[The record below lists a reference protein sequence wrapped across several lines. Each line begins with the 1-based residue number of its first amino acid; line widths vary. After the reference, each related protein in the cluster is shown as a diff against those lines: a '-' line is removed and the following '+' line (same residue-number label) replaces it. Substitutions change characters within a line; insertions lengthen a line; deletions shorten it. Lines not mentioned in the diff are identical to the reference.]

1 MTGADPKWALI
12 AITKHGAVHAARL
25 RDMLPG
31 SEVFVGGKGRDHLPP
46 ELSSGA
52 TLFEGGLVDF
62 AAKIWSRYDG
72 HVLFVSLGAVVR
84 VIAPLL
90 RDKHVDPAVVVVD
103 DQARFAISVLSGH
116 IGGANS
122 LARRVAEALGAT
134 PVVTTASDVNKT
146 VPVDLLGREL
156 GWTIEDQRNV
166 TSVSAS
172 VVNEEPVAVVQT
184 AGESNWWKEP
194 LPKNLHPV
202 SMADATDAKFRAALV
217 ITDGPVPEEV
227 RKKAVVYRPRS
238 LVAGMGCDIGA
249 APEDAERFLL
259 ETLAKH
265 GLSVLSVRGL
275 ATLDRKR
282 DEPAFLH
289 LCGKYGWPLET
300 FTKDE
305 LNTVVD
311 LPNPSQ
317 KVFKYAGT
325 FGVSEPASMISAGRA
340 AGNGGLGELV
350 VPKQKANMLTLAVS
364 RVPFRE
370 GSGHG

>member
-1 MTGADPKWALI
+1 MTEGRWALV
-12 AITKHGAVHAARL
+12 AITKHGAQHALRL
-25 RDMLPG
+25 REKLPG
-31 SEVFVGGKGRDHLPP
+31 SALFVGGKGKDHLEP
-46 ELSSGA
+46 GA
-52 TLFEGGLVDF
+52 RAETFDGGLVDF
-62 AAKIWSRYDG
+62 AAKIWRNYDG
-72 HVLFVSLGAVVR
+72 HVFFVSLGAVVR

-103 DQARFAISVLSGH
+103 DKARFAISVLSGH
-116 IGGANS
+116 VGGANR
-122 LARRVAEALGAT
+122 LAHRVAEALGAA

-146 VPVDLLGREL
+146 VPVDLLGTEF
-156 GWTIEDQRNV
+156 GWTIESERNV

-184 AGESNWWKEP
+184 AGERNWWRGP
-194 LPKNLHPV
+194 LPANLHPA
-202 SMADATDAKFRAALV
+202 SMAEAAGGRFKAALV
-217 ITDGPVPEEV
+217 ITDGPVPGEV
-227 RKKAVVYRPRS
+227 RGKAVVYRPRS

-249 APEDAERFLL
+249 DPVDAERFLL

-265 GLSVLSVRGL
+265 GLSVLSVRAL

-282 DEPAFLH
+282 DEPAFRH
-289 LCGKYGWPLET
+289 LCDKYRWPLRT
-300 FTKDE
+300 FTKEE

-325 FGVSEPASMISAGRA
+325 FGVSEPASMLAAGRA

-350 VPKQKANMLTLAVS
+350 VPKVKANMLTLAVA
-364 RVPFRE
+364 RIPFGE
-370 GSGHG
+370 GNGSG